1 VKYDVAIIGAGLCGM
16 SLAVAL
22 AGAGRRV
29 AVVDA
34 RAARPAGRLDAGAL
48 FDTRIY
54 AISPASANWLAQS
67 RVWGSLDSARVAPV
81 YDMQI
86 SGDDARMSAAGLSLS
101 AYRSGIAE
109 LCTIVEESELA
120 RGLDNA
126 ARFAPNLDILRPLSA
141 LRLRFEDAAAGIEL
155 ADGGRIEADLIVGAD
170 GGGSWARVEAG
181 IAVDTIDY
189 GQTAIVAN
197 FDCAKPHRNRAAQWF
212 RQEEDGSSGILAYLP
227 LPGDRISIVWSVAA
241 SRAAHL
247 MALDELAF
255 AVQVEE
261 AGMHALGALSPAGS
275 RATFALRNQRARRL
289 VAPRFALVGDAAHV
303 LHPLAGQGLNLGFGD
318 CAELFRRVTGARD
331 CGDFSALRAY
341 ERARKAAIADM
352 HALTH
357 GLARLFAARHPAAR
371 GLRNIG
377 LNLVGRAPV
386 LSELLVRSAIRG

>member
-16 SLAVAL
+16 SLALAL

-34 RAARPAGRLDAGAL
+34 REARLAGRLPIDAP

-54 AISPASANWLAQS
+54 AISPASADWLAQS
-67 RVWGSLDSARVAPV
+67 RVWGSLDPARVAPV
-81 YDMQI
+81 YDMQVF
-86 SGDDARMSAAGLSLS
+86 GDDARMSAAGLSLS
-101 AYRSGIAE
+101 AYRAGIAQ
-109 LCTIVEESELA
+109 LCTIVEEGELA
-120 RGLDNA
+120 RGLGNA
-126 ARFAPNLDILRPLSA
+126 ARFAPNLDILRPAAA
-141 LRLRFEDAAAGIEL
+141 LRLCFEDAAAGVEL
-155 ADGGRIEADLIVGAD
+155 ADGRRVEADLIVGAD

-212 RQEEDGSSGILAYLP
+212 RQEDDGTSGILAYLP
-227 LPGDRISIVWSVAA
+227 LPDDRISIVWAVAA
-241 SRAAHL
+241 SRAARL
-247 MALDELAF
+247 MALDESAF
-255 AVQVEE
+255 ARRVEE

-275 RATFALRNQRARRL
+275 RAAFALRNQRARRL

-318 CAELFRRVTGARD
+318 CAELFKRVTGARD
-331 CGDFSALRAY
+331 CGDFAALRAY

-357 GLARLFAARHPAAR
+357 GLARLFASGHPLVR
-371 GLRNIG
+371 SLRNIG

-386 LSELLVRSAIRG
+386 LPQLLVRSAIRG

>member
-16 SLAVAL
+16 SLALAL

-34 RAARPAGRLDAGAL
+34 REARLAGRLPIDAP

-54 AISPASANWLAQS
+54 AISPASADWLAQS
-67 RVWGSLDSARVAPV
+67 RVWGSLDPARVAPV
-81 YDMQI
+81 YDMQVF
-86 SGDDARMSAAGLSLS
+86 GDDARMSAAGLSLS
-101 AYRSGIAE
+101 AYRAGIAQ
-109 LCTIVEESELA
+109 LCTIVEEGELA
-120 RGLDNA
+120 RGVAD
-126 ARFAPNLDILRPLSA
+126 LDILRPAAA
-141 LRLRFEDAAAGIEL
+141 LRLCFEDAAAGVEL
-155 ADGGRIEADLIVGAD
+155 ADGRRVEADLIVGAD

-212 RQEEDGSSGILAYLP
+212 RQEDDGTSGILAYLP
-227 LPGDRISIVWSVAA
+227 LPDDRISIVWAVAA
-241 SRAAHL
+241 SRAARL
-247 MALDELAF
+247 MALDESAF
-255 AVQVEE
+255 ARRVEE

-275 RATFALRNQRARRL
+275 RAAFALRNQRARRL

-318 CAELFRRVTGARD
+318 CAELFKRVTGARD
-331 CGDFSALRAY
+331 CGDFAALRAY

-357 GLARLFAARHPAAR
+357 GLARLFASGHPLVR
-371 GLRNIG
+371 SLRNIG

-386 LSELLVRSAIRG
+386 LPQLLVRSAIRG